1 MEELRK
7 RFEENFVFVVKT
19 KCKVCGAEISK
30 YNISK
35 HSKRKYC
42 LQAKRYREDLEFLF
56 SLHEN
61 PIVLRLITEKQK
73 MLQFVIARK
82 KCLSL

>member
-1 MEELRK
+1 MEALRK
-7 RFEENFVFVVKT
+7 QFEENFVFVVKT

-42 LQAKRYREDLEFLF
+42 LQAKLYRTDLQFLF
-56 SLHEN
+56 SLPEC
-61 PIVLRLITEKQK
+61 PVVLRLIAEKQK
-73 MLQFVIARK
+73 MLQFVITKK
-82 KCLSL
+82 KCLTL